1 MRSTLLAALLIA
13 ALVLPP
19 VAHAAPPTFAQAR
32 EATRGVAEPYFEAYI
47 ARQWDRLAPLLAEQG
62 GFEDPTAALVFG
74 PVRQQGKAA
83 TLKNF
88 REGYAAIRHMA
99 FHPSRVIYAGEHAV
113 FEGTLDWTL
122 ALAGGREAVT
132 LGMPFV
138 TVLRVVE
145 GQVVEHRD
153 YADYTP
159 FLAAVKA
166 ARAAADAPR

>member
-1 MRSTLLAALLIA
+1 MRSTLLAALLIT

-19 VAHAAPPTFAQAR
+19 GAHAAPPTYAQAI
-32 EATRGVAEPYFEAYI
+32 EATRGVAEPYFEDYI

-74 PVRQQGKAA
+74 PVKQQGKAA

-99 FHPSRVIYAGEHAV
+99 FHPSRVFYAGEHAV

-122 ALAGGREAVT
+122 ALAGG
-132 LGMPFV
+132 
-138 TVLRVVE
+138 
-145 GQVVEHRD
+145 Q
-153 YADYTP
+153 
-159 FLAAVKA
+159 
-166 ARAAADAPR
+166 